1 VKIKEDVAVAFIN
14 RNLSERGLA
23 AFLVDE
29 KFLKFC
35 QLVRDGKDI
44 AAAEEY
50 RKVTDASLPECHLAV
65 AIASQPT
72 TAAK

>member
-1 VKIKEDVAVAFIN
+1 MKIKEDIAVAFIN

-29 KFLKFC
+29 KFLKFS
-35 QLVRDGKDI
+35 QLISDGMEI

-50 RKVTDASLPECHLAV
+50 RKVTDASLQECHLAV
-65 AIASQPT
+65 AVASHPT
-72 TAAK
+72 TAPK

>member
-1 VKIKEDVAVAFIN
+1 VKIKEDIAVAFIK

-23 AFLVDE
+23 SFLVDE
-29 KFLKFC
+29 KFLS
-35 QLVRDGKDI
+35 QLIRDGKDI

-50 RKVTDASLPECHLAV
+50 RQVTDASLQECHLAV
-65 AIASQPT
+65 AVASQPT